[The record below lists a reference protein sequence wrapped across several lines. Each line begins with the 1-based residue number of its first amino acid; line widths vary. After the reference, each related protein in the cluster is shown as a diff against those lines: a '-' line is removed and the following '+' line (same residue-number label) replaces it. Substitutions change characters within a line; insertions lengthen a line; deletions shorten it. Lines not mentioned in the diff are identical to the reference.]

1 MYITRDPSNLSQD
14 NGAGRIYSV
23 QPQFNHDVTQ
33 RVWHGYMRGDGIGV
47 RGCYFHFEGE
57 SDRLVDS
64 EYSDESLQLISKLPL
79 TDLEMTFLGTKC
91 DWCVLGSVGTRYAHF
106 EVDENR
112 DDENDP
118 FVNALASVRIGRITN
133 TNNITGVPL
142 SGAWNGVER
151 ALNTYFQ
158 AQADLERIRS
168 LPCGKFVVRGA
179 LEGQYS
185 PLIGITSETSSDNE
199 TDHTH
204 PGLVGATLN
213 TGLRV

>member
-1 MYITRDPSNLSQD
+1 
-14 NGAGRIYSV
+14 
-23 QPQFNHDVTQ
+23 
-33 RVWHGYMRGDGIGV
+33 
-47 RGCYFHFEGE
+47 
-57 SDRLVDS
+57 
-64 EYSDESLQLISKLPL
+64 
-79 TDLEMTFLGTKC
+79 MTFRGTQC
-91 DWCVLGSVGTRYAHF
+91 DWCVLGSVGTGYAHF
-106 EVDENR
+106 DVDENR

-118 FVNALASVRIGRITN
+118 FVNALASVRMGRITN

-142 SGAWNGVER
+142 SGAWNGVQR
-151 ALNTYFQ
+151 APNTSFE

-185 PLIGITSETSSDNE
+185 PLMGITSETMSDDNE